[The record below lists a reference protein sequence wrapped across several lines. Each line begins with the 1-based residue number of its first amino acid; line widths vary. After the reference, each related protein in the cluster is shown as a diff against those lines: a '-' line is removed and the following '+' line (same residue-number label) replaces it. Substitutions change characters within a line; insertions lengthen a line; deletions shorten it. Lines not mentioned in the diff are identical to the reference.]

1 MNSYYTKQQ
10 IVEAIKHWKSVL
22 KRMDET
28 THNLLS
34 IFVDKYGNDLVL
46 NDNRSFNL
54 NNRIAYELFDI
65 LNDLA

>member
-1 MNSYYTKQQ
+1 
-10 IVEAIKHWKSVL
+10 
-22 KRMDET
+22 MDET

-65 LNDLA
+65 LNDLD